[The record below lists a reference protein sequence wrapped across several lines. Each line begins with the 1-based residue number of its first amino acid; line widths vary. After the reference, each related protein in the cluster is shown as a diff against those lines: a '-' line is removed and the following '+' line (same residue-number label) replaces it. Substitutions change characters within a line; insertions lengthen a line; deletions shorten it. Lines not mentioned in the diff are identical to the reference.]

1 MPLLHQ
7 RLCIGLEFL
16 RLAALFMGRGVHPCS
31 TSLCSPDSSFCACTS
46 PTSASPTG
54 FDLRRSRPGNRRSSY
69 EIPISRERVRRRI
82 LMRFGSSLRRHEI
95 GPSLF
100 SAPGG
105 ACRTRHAPSS
115 ACASCQRLSR
125 VWRGDR
131 RDRRDLGDSPG
142 GGARRHP
149 GPSDVRHRLRVKRKN
164 IAVAFRN

>member
-31 TSLCSPDSSFCACTS
+31 TSLCSPDSFFCACTS
-46 PTSASPTG
+46 PMSASPTG

-105 ACRTRHAPSS
+105 ACRTRHAPPP

-125 VWRGDR
+125 VRRGDR
-131 RDRRDLGDSPG
+131 RDRRDLGDPPG
-142 GGARRHP
+142 SGGRRHP
-149 GPSDVRHRLRVKRKN
+149 GPSDVRHHLRVKRKN